1 MKKPNNIAIFAAGIV
16 LFILSLPLDRGA
28 FYFFK
33 SAENPFFDA
42 IFGFI
47 TNFLNIFVILIL
59 ATTLFLLNEKKR
71 KMVFPLWI
79 SFFLSIATAFIL
91 KLIIERPRPLG
102 ESLYAMFDILSY
114 SFPSMHAMAA
124 FALLPVLNKE
134 FPKLRILWLLS
145 ASIFAFSRLYF
156 NYHFLSD
163 VIFGA
168 FLGYFVGIFAIYFEK
183 KCSPFRFLK

>member
-1 MKKPNNIAIFAAGIV
+1 MKKLNNIAILAAGIV
-16 LFILSLPLDRGA
+16 LFIVSVFLDRGA

-33 SAENPFFDA
+33 SMEIPFFDV

-47 TNFLNIFVILIL
+47 TNFFNMFVILVL

-71 KMVFPLWI
+71 EWVFPLWL
-79 SFFLSIATAFIL
+79 SFFLSIAIAFIL

-102 ESLYAMFDILSY
+102 ESFYAMFNALSY

-145 ASIFAFSRLYF
+145 ASVFAFSRLYL

-168 FLGYFVGIFAIYFEK
+168 FRSEE
-183 KCSPFRFLK
+183 